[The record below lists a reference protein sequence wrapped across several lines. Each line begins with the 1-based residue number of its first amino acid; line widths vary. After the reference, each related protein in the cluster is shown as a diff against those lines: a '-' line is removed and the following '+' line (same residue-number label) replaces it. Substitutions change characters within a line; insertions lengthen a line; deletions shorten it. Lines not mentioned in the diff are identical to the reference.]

1 MELSLMNA
9 RRDLALAE
17 LDMDLGNW
25 QLTMYMGITGT
36 DLLTLKIPNKIPEF
50 IVNEQDALVQAREN
64 TSVSLN
70 FKVRILEGL
79 QLVGQAKGERL
90 NANLFAS
97 YGLTNSTMVLDKLY
111 SNPRDIQRFRLGFDV
126 PIIDWGRS
134 KARIRTAM
142 ANKKLIDVFV
152 FQEEQGFTQEII
164 LLVRRFN
171 IYRQNLDISE
181 KADEIADKSY
191 DITMK
196 RYLIG
201 KVVQLD
207 LKNAVEEKDLA
218 RRKFIQALYDFW
230 KSYYQ
235 LRQKTLFDFETNTLI
250 LK

>member
-1 MELSLMNA
+1 MNA
-9 RRDLALAE
+9 KRDLALAE
-17 LDMDLGNW
+17 LEIDLGNL
-25 QLTMYMGITGT
+25 QLTMFMGLTGT
-36 DLLTLKIPNKIPEF
+36 GLLTLRIPNEIPEF
-50 IVNEQDALVQAREN
+50 VVNEQDALVHAKEN

-70 FKVRILEGL
+70 FEVRKLEGL
-79 QLVGQAKGERL
+79 QMVGQAKGESRL

-97 YGLTNSTMVLDKLY
+97 YGLTNSTMAFDQLY
-111 SNPRDIQRFRLGFDV
+111 SNPSDRQLLILGFDV

-171 IYRQNLDISE
+171 IYRQNLEIAE
-181 KADEIADKSY
+181 KADEIAKKSY

-207 LKNAVEEKDLA
+207 LKNAQEEKDLA
-218 RRKFIQALYDFW
+218 RRRYIQALYDFW
-230 KSYYQ
+230 ISYYQ
-235 LRQKTLFDFETNTLI
+235 LRQKTLYDFEASNLI
-250 LK
+250 LE